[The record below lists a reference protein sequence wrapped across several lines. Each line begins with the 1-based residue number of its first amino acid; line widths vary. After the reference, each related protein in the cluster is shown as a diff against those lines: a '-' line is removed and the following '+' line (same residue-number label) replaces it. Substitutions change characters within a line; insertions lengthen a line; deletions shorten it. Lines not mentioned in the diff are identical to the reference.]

1 MVLRAR
7 IIEIAVRYNSGVA
20 LKSRGAPIVP
30 KQHNE
35 NGDTKAFVS
44 TTSELS
50 EAELEKAT
58 GGSQSTGSG
67 AGKVTHH
74 DFWITHK
81 TDKSSPNLF

>member
-7 IIEIAVRYNSGVA
+7 ITEITVRYNSGVT

-30 KQHNE
+30 KQRNE
-35 NGDTKAFVS
+35 NGDTEAFVS
-44 TTSELS
+44 TTSELR

-58 GGSQSTGSG
+58 GGSRSTGSG

-74 DFWITHK
+74 DLSITHK
-81 TDKSSPNLF
+81 TDKSSSNLF